1 MNDVLSI
8 YKGTNVE
15 QLPTPSFIIKEDKFD
30 ENCKL
35 MLENVQELAKVTN
48 SDIRFRPHVKT
59 HKTAKGTFKQLG
71 HGFLDTPFNSI
82 LVSTIKEA
90 EGLLNYQNSI
100 HKTYIKDITFSL
112 PACIPEILDQLQDIH
127 KRVDHLRIF
136 VDNPE
141 HIDNLGNFGKPNHN
155 TKWSVFLK
163 IDMGTTRAGVV
174 PQSNTFSEIINKF
187 KDPKVLECVELF
199 GIYAHA
205 GHSYGSNNILEAHQT
220 LLKEI
225 QAVNQTA
232 KDIQELLPALDASKL
247 LLSVGATPTS
257 NSLRIRDEP
266 QIIDYIK
273 NKLVGILEIHCGNYC
288 LYDLQQVSTGCVAK
302 EEVSGFVL
310 GSVVSSYKERNEILT
325 NTGVMA
331 LTRESSRIKGFGLC
345 VSLNEISSNVGYHIK
360 WCVDRISQ
368 EHGILK
374 PLPEE
379 EEEEDSNTQLLPIGS
394 KLAIIPQHACICM
407 GQFPYYFVLD
417 ADNKVTDVWYPFQ
430 KW

>member
-1 MNDVLSI
+1 MNNILSI
-8 YKGTNVE
+8 YKGTNAE
-15 QLPTPSFIIKEDKFD
+15 KLPTPSFIIREDKFD

-35 MLENVQELAKVTN
+35 MLENVQELSRITN
-48 SDIRFRPHVKT
+48 TTIKFRPHVKT

-71 HGFLDTPFNSI
+71 HGIIDKPHDSI
-82 LVSTIKEA
+82 LVSTVKEA

-100 HKTYIKDITFSL
+100 QKKYIKDITFSL
-112 PACIPEILDQLQDIH
+112 PACIPEILNQLQDIN
-127 KRVDHLRIF
+127 KRVEHLRIF
-136 VDNPE
+136 VDHPE
-141 HIDNLGNFGKPNHN
+141 HIDNLVKFGKPKHN
-155 TKWSVFLK
+155 TKWSIFLK

-174 PQSNTFSEIINKF
+174 PKSKTFIEIINKL
-187 KDPKVLECVELF
+187 KDPHVLEYVELF

-225 QAVNQTA
+225 HAVNQAA
-232 KDIQELLPALDASKL
+232 KDIQELLPDIDASKL

-273 NKLVGILEIHCGNYC
+273 NKLVGTLEIHCGNYC

-302 EEVSGFVL
+302 EEVSGFVV

-331 LTRESSRIKGFGLC
+331 LTRETSRVKGFGLC
-345 VSLNEISSNVGYHIK
+345 VPLNEISSNEDYNIS
-360 WCVDRISQ
+360 WYVDRISQ
-368 EHGILK
+368 EHGILRQLSEK
-374 PLPEE
+374 DTNIPLL
-379 EEEEDSNTQLLPIGS
+379 SIGS

-417 ADNKVTDVWYPFQ
+417 ANNTVTDVWYPYQ